1 MYDDDKPLQRETE
14 GTHTHTYTYTEVLGR
29 NESMKEKLPQGN
41 SQRVFAF
48 IPLLILKHCYV
59 DVDIY
64 IYLYTSECVCV
75 CVFFW
80 CTPLDCTKLGAYKI
94 QYFEAGALEGKG

>member
-1 MYDDDKPLQRETE
+1 MYADDKPLQRETE
-14 GTHTHTYTYTEVLGR
+14 GTHTHTHTHTYTYTEVLGR

-64 IYLYTSECVCV
+64 IYTYIQVSVCV
-75 CVFFW
+75 CVYFFGV
-80 CTPLDCTKLGAYKI
+80 PP
-94 QYFEAGALEGKG
+94 